1 MGQKYLDL
9 KGRDFLSLRDFSSD
23 EFYHILNTSI
33 ELKSKLRRGETHELL
48 HGKTLGLVFSEHST
62 RTRSSFETA
71 MTQLGGHAQFLWTE
85 SLQMSGPGKE
95 PLRDTSR
102 VLSRYLDAIAIR
114 PNHYRDE
121 DVYEMA
127 KYASVPVINAASL
140 TAHPCQATADLL
152 TMLEKKRKLEGIK
165 LAFCWTFGLWPKPPT
180 TVYDLMSMGS
190 KLGMDLV
197 YGCPE
202 GYEPKEDVETA
213 KKVAKET
220 KGSLEIVRSLE
231 EAASGA
237 DVIYLKSW
245 VLPGL
250 KDPKKEAAHLRE
262 PDKYRNWIVNNDLL
276 DAAKRDVI
284 VMNAMPAIRG
294 EELTEEVFEGP
305 HSVLFDEAE
314 NRLHAQKGI
323 LSLLL

>member
-1 MGQKYLDL
+1 
-9 KGRDFLSLRDFSSD
+9 
-23 EFYHILNTSI
+23 
-33 ELKSKLRRGETHELL
+33 
-48 HGKTLGLVFSEHST
+48 
-62 RTRSSFETA
+62 
-71 MTQLGGHAQFLWTE
+71 
-85 SLQMSGPGKE
+85 
-95 PLRDTSR
+95 
-102 VLSRYLDAIAIR
+102 
-114 PNHYRDE
+114 
-121 DVYEMA
+121 
-127 KYASVPVINAASL
+127 
-140 TAHPCQATADLL
+140 
-152 TMLEKKRKLEGIK
+152 LEKKRKFERIK

-231 EAASGA
+231 EAANGA

-294 EELTEEVFEGP
+294 EELTEEVFEGS